1 MMEELP
7 RMERGVA
14 YPLLPNS
21 MAELQNF
28 KQHGIVNFHIELMDT
43 LFDIFERKIK
53 IIHWTECEPDSL
65 DDLKL

>member
-1 MMEELP
+1 MEG
-7 RMERGVA
+7 GVA

-43 LFDIFERKIK
+43 LFDIFERKIE
-53 IIHWTECEPDSL
+53 IFPL
-65 DDLKL
+65 N